1 MKQEKDARGQH
12 HEIHTELRTNLY
24 QPDSYSWI
32 CLGWNWSVHAFCG
45 CLPSDFKDLISKE
58 RAARQQIEA
67 GHTLFTYFGFFWPR
81 PYCLLGCNKQELLQ
95 KETSE
100 RSRHHETIGERV
112 PRPPP
117 EVSSTGV
124 WPARLCCDFA
134 LKLYRSAERCF
145 RMFLGLLVLDL
156 RS

>member
-1 MKQEKDARGQH
+1 MALVCAC
-12 HEIHTELRTNLY
+12 IL
-24 QPDSYSWI
+24 
-32 CLGWNWSVHAFCG
+32 WSSCQTKTG
-45 CLPSDFKDLISKE
+45 LPSDFKDLISKE

-67 GHTLFTYFGFFWPR
+67 GHTLFTFFGFFWPR

-124 WPARLCCDFA
+124 WPARLCCNLA

-145 RMFLGLLVLDL
+145 RNQALLVWWLMFLGLLVLDL
-156 RS
+156 CS